1 MALSL
6 TGIVGQPA
14 SPVSGD
20 QKLRLDPLQAGV
32 TTNLNGKYY
41 EAARNGLV
49 FTSGTLVGGVAMVSY
64 GSTAAAF
71 VLYNPS
77 TSNRK
82 LHVIKTKVGYVSG
95 TQTPGFF
102 CYSISSANQAVPTG
116 TAAVVANN
124 LIGGVASTATPLYSA
139 TVTAMTYFEPM
150 GVSVNALT
158 ASAIVTPWSCVDDV
172 DGRIVLTPGSWLNL
186 AGSVA
191 AFGTYAVSMTWI
203 ELPTT
208 A

>member
-1 MALSL
+1 MLAFAGL
-6 TGIVGQPA
+6 VGQPA

-32 TTNLNGKYY
+32 MTNLNGKYY

-49 FTSGTLVGGVAMVSY
+49 FTAGTLPSGVAMVSY

-71 VLYNPS
+71 VLYNPANS
-77 TSNRK
+77 GKKAHLLKSK
-82 LHVIKTKVGYVSG
+82 IGYVSG

-102 CYSISSANQAVPTG
+102 CYSISTAGQAVPTG
-116 TAAVVANN
+116 TAAAGVNC
-124 LIGGVASTATPLYSA
+124 LLGGAGSAMTPLYSA
-139 TVTAMTYFEPM
+139 TVAAMSYFEPM

-158 ASAIVTPWSCVDDV
+158 ASAIVTPWTAVDDV
-172 DGRIVLTPGSWLNL
+172 DGRIVLPPGSWLNL

-191 AFGTYAVSMTWI
+191 AFGTYAISMTWI
-203 ELPTT
+203 ELPLN